1 MDVQSEKTEGKE
13 LTLRECFDQVLAKHM
28 ERLIG
33 TSIGIGGLPLNL
45 LNVASLILLT
55 EQITEEL
62 ENFSTPAERYTRSTL
77 FSELCEMEITFDED
91 TESLLD
97 EMIEKDYVEVDQDGG
112 FSAKKPTI
120 SMAQLLDR
128 VFPNMPGM
136 NLIAAL
142 AQTMDEV
149 RGGSKNLE
157 SSVSRFDQILKM
169 QGVPVT
175 TEEPAPKNERGG
187 KRSTSGQMTE
197 SKTTFRTITNP
208 APVEFP
214 KKQKLSDI
222 YSIQPD
228 RMPRATPPVSSAA
241 PVPPTA
247 TESESLQETPVP
259 EIAPDSKPFPTGRN
273 HEPLEAS
280 HDGGRG
286 IDGPPQSAVAP
297 IEPTSP
303 AFDRDPAETVS
314 QVEDRV
320 DAPAFQDSEMEDI
333 SSTPESPLS
342 ASGLP
347 EQDASVETF
356 GTETRTETTTP
367 CPEEEDEPQEPDIS
381 LDDQDIEKRI
391 AEFENALALQCPIC
405 TTGVISEE
413 TTSTGKRFYKCTAVD
428 CNFLSWGKPFHIA
441 CPQCRNPFLV
451 EATGRDGTPIL
462 KCPRATC
469 AHWQRPPSE
478 TEGAPAGTP
487 SQPAKKLVRAR
498 KSSGQGKRKVVR
510 RRVVKRKP

>member
-1 MDVQSEKTEGKE
+1 MDAQSGKAEGRE
-13 LTLRECFDQVLAKHM
+13 LTLRECFDQVLARHM

-33 TSIGIGGLPLNL
+33 TSTGIGGLPLNL
-45 LNVASLILLT
+45 LNVTSLILLT
-55 EQITEEL
+55 EQITEEM
-62 ENFSTPAERYTRSTL
+62 ENFSTPAERYNRSTL
-77 FSELCEMEITFDED
+77 FNELCEMEITFDED

-97 EMIEKDYVEVDQDGG
+97 EMIKKNYVEVDQDGG

-120 SMAQLLDR
+120 RMVQLLDR

-136 NLIAAL
+136 NLIASL

-149 RGGSKNLE
+149 RGGSKDLE

-169 QGVPVT
+169 QGVPLT
-175 TEEPAPKNERGG
+175 TEEPAPKSERGG

-197 SKTTFRTITNP
+197 SKTTFRTIIDP
-208 APVEFP
+208 APVELP

-222 YSIQPD
+222 YSIQPG
-228 RMPRATPPVSSAA
+228 RMPRATPPVPSAVPA
-241 PVPPTA
+241 PPNA
-247 TESESLQETPVP
+247 TESDALQETPVP
-259 EIAPDSKPFPTGRN
+259 EIAPDSGPFPTGRN

-286 IDGPPQSAVAP
+286 IDGPPESAVAP
-297 IEPTSP
+297 IETTSP
-303 AFDRDPAETVS
+303 AFDRDPSEIVPQA
-314 QVEDRV
+314 EDRI

-342 ASGLP
+342 TSGLR
-347 EQDASVETF
+347 EQDASVEIF
-356 GTETRTETTTP
+356 GTETRTGTTTP
-367 CPEEEDEPQEPDIS
+367 YPEGEDKPQEPEIFS
-381 LDDQDIEKRI
+381 DDQDIEKRI

-405 TTGVISEE
+405 TTGVVKEE

-428 CNFLSWGKPFHIA
+428 CNFLSWGKPFHIT

-451 EATGRDGTPIL
+451 EVTGRDGEPIL

-469 AHWQRPPSE
+469 AHWQKPPSE
-478 TEGAPAGTP
+478 TEDAPGGTP
-487 SQPAKKLVRAR
+487 SQPTKKLVRVR
-498 KSSGQGKRKVVR
+498 RGSGKGKRKVVR
-510 RRVVKRKP
+510 RRVVKRKR